1 MKVQKK
7 KFRLKPSVV
16 KKLKVVGVVL
26 GVFLAVFLF
35 YSSQIH
41 SLTELGYSKEA
52 SRRILFQ
59 FQKDYVLS
67 VGENKT
73 LNAAFE
79 SDDYNEKYLDQ
90 YSKIEYQNHE
100 HLIRNI
106 NTLIKKG
113 YSNDNISMILA
124 HGSDSDVTEF
134 AKRDKI
140 NYLEEFFSLPYAK
153 LSNYDRYVDYSN
165 ETGEDD
171 DTTVLA
177 VNLDMDK
184 ENYEDPV
191 IVTDFS
197 TDMLVNKHRSL
208 TKDFEPDD
216 LVSIDEEYAA
226 DDTQAGS
233 RIAVNAFIEMY
244 KDAQKEG
251 YDLVINSSYR
261 SYQDQEEVCNT
272 YRDLYGDN
280 YVTNYVAMPGF
291 SEHQTGLSFDIG
303 SKDTNV
309 FAESDEYTWIQENAH
324 KYGFIQRFP
333 EEYET
338 VTGFRAEPWHYRY
351 VGKKI
356 ASYIYE
362 NNISFEEYYALF
374 LDTNE

>member
-324 KYGFIQRFP
+324 KIWF
-333 EEYET
+333 
-338 VTGFRAEPWHYRY
+338 HS
-351 VGKKI
+351 KI
-356 ASYIYE
+356 SRRI
-362 NNISFEEYYALF
+362 
-374 LDTNE
+374 